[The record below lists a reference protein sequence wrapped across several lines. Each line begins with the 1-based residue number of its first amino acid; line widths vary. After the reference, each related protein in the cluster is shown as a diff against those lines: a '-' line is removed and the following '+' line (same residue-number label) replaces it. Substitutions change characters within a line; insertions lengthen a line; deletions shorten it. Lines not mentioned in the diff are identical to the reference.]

1 MSLNKLPATLPTVEK
16 LIQRVA
22 VAEKSQQK
30 EIRITIQEARD
41 LTSELAILTAKLG
54 RTVQEIHQMLA
65 EIREST
71 TNIDVKFD
79 GGGFN

>member
-1 MSLNKLPATLPTVEK
+1 MSQSKLPTTMPTVEK

-30 EIRITIQEARD
+30 DIRLSLEEARA
-41 LTSELAILTAKLG
+41 LTAELAILTSKLG
-54 RTVQEIHQMLA
+54 ITVQEIHAMLA
-65 EIREST
+65 DIREST

-79 GGGFN
+79 GGSF